1 MEIELNHLR
10 CLMLDKFISLV
21 TRSETTLGLTPSRLK
36 EQSIHSFINH
46 QSFDRSNSIFAEE
59 PSRLESTIPNCRHQR
74 IESKRKRTFRRATQP
89 SPGRA
94 LPWWARTSQSQFNHL
109 PPSLHKDFH
118 PLGPCADKTGVTW
131 GVQSPIHPG
140 RRAPPTQSRLRPPQL
155 SEPERLTKKE
165 HSQEGPHA
173 ALPVLSQQIVCPCT
187 TFTRA
192 PAR

>member
-118 PLGPCADKTGVTW
+118 PLGPCASTIDLRNLWHPTVYVAAKGLGKCLIDLRFWLWANVVREVVSIVVTPFPA
-131 GVQSPIHPG
+131 PIFF
-140 RRAPPTQSRLRPPQL
+140 S
-155 SEPERLTKKE
+155 
-165 HSQEGPHA
+165 
-173 ALPVLSQQIVCPCT
+173 
-187 TFTRA
+187 
-192 PAR
+192 